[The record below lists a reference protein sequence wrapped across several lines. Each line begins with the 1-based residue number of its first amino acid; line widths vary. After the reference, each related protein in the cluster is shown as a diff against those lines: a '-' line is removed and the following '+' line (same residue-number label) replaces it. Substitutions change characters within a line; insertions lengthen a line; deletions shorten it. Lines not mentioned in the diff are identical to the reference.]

1 MKTIILPINN
11 SFNLPIKKK
20 ILLYKC
26 EFETDKYNFMFM
38 CIECKCVYT
47 NLFDA
52 RFCLHPKYYN
62 IKCKL

>member
-38 CIECKCVYT
+38 CIECKYVYT
-47 NLFDA
+47 NLFH
-52 RFCLHPKYYN
+52 FIYG
-62 IKCKL
+62 